1 MFHRVFL
8 RLVIFKTTII
18 ITMKRI
24 FLLTTLLIG
33 FSFLALS
40 QELSPKEKAEG
51 LAKNEFSK
59 SKRKKEEK
67 DGVVKEKI
75 RVVESTPVI
84 NTNLSFY
91 HGNYVYNDLKYKLE
105 IRSDEQNHVM
115 ATLTIADGQ
124 PIRLK
129 NVTISDAYFTAVKP
143 NADGTEEFWEGAF
156 INKNDNGTT
165 DFGLGIKLSRP
176 IPLTEGLQITR
187 LFFKKVSP

>member
-1 MFHRVFL
+1 MKKIFFL
-8 RLVIFKTTII
+8 ITILI
-18 ITMKRI
+18 SLS
-24 FLLTTLLIG
+24 LLA
-33 FSFLALS
+33 SS
-40 QELSPKEKAEG
+40 QEISPKEKAEG

-59 SKRKKEEK
+59 NTRKKEEK
-67 DGVVKEKI
+67 NGIVKEKI
-75 RVVESTPVI
+75 KVVESTPVI

-91 HGNYVYNDLKYKLE
+91 HGNYVCNGLSYKLE
-105 IRSDEQNHVM
+105 IRSDERNNIL

-129 NVTISDAYFTAVKP
+129 NVNISDAYFTAVKP

-156 INKNDNGTT
+156 INKNDNGVT
-165 DFGLGIKLSRP
+165 DFGLGIKLSKP